1 MSPCPV
7 DKVNLELRSRLL
19 QEINEAEDQERS
31 RKRAK
36 LATEQGAAAITDH
49 FKADT
54 SKETAADLAI
64 LEFLVANGIS
74 PHVVDHYTFKAMIQQ
89 VSKAGPAYKIPR
101 RRDVGVSAN
110 RSVSSGE
117 REFGR
122 VLKTGLDLATTA
134 ERQGFSRIG
143 LCSQQIFQP
152 VAFFI
157 LRRLYL

>member
-36 LATEQGAAAITDH
+36 LDTEKGAAAITDH

-64 LEFLVANGIS
+64 LDSQAGSEA
-74 PHVVDHYTFKAMIQQ
+74 VV
-89 VSKAGPAYKIPR
+89 
-101 RRDVGVSAN
+101 
-110 RSVSSGE
+110 
-117 REFGR
+117 
-122 VLKTGLDLATTA
+122 
-134 ERQGFSRIG
+134 
-143 LCSQQIFQP
+143 
-152 VAFFI
+152 
-157 LRRLYL
+157 RLPQSTL